1 MRSAIKKGKIGV
13 WYYSQIM
20 EEYKRYMSA
29 TTDEE
34 RSMAGQRLNTLGRM
48 IIPNSEKFQS
58 DWKGAPDV
66 ALFSYGF
73 YNPAI
78 SLMLKFKEPVAFIG
92 LDFDPSIV
100 KDHPIMIVPSGGFYG
115 LENSEILRAKFD
127 GYFISYPSNSTIL
140 LRRTANGQPA
150 MLMYEYG
157 NGRVIVSS
165 LFSDWGYTHSQATQD
180 EIKIVRDMVSWT
192 KKPDQL
198 PEIKQ
203 GETVSVSVS
212 VTNNVD
218 IDATSVK
225 YFIYNPDRTTVV
237 DEQLLAHNIS
247 VGKSAIIP
255 ISYTIPQ
262 NSALGVYHIDYELF
276 NPECNII
283 QPRAETDS

>member
-100 KDHPIMIVPSGGFYG
+100 KDHPVMLVPSGGFYG

-127 GYFISYPSNSTIL
+127 EYVKNGGTLIVFAQQHGYAFSIL
-140 LRRTANGQPA
+140 P
-150 MLMYEYG
+150 
-157 NGRVIVSS
+157 V
-165 LFSDWGYTHSQATQD
+165 
-180 EIKIVRDMVSWT
+180 
-192 KKPDQL
+192 
-198 PEIKQ
+198 
-203 GETVSVSVS
+203 
-212 VTNNVD
+212 
-218 IDATSVK
+218 
-225 YFIYNPDRTTVV
+225 
-237 DEQLLAHNIS
+237 
-247 VGKSAIIP
+247 
-255 ISYTIPQ
+255 PQ
-262 NSALGVYHIDYELF
+262 
-276 NPECNII
+276 
-283 QPRAETDS
+283 ETDGTYNTITGYGWTEDQSCLWNGTYVDTYH